1 MPIHEHPS
9 SVHRHAIMLEV
20 VLLQLWIGERMT
32 IVSNILASLGRF
44 AMLHHGRLARQS
56 CCNLKTSLSS

>member
-32 IVSNILASLGRF
+32 IVSNIHRKQSTESEF
-44 AMLHHGRLARQS
+44 IRLQ
-56 CCNLKTSLSS
+56 CCIMAD